1 MTTTET
7 ILNLVDAIL
16 SLWILTSLLVPG
28 RNMIKDIA
36 IPMLAII
43 TIINMVG
50 DYSETRDSITTI
62 VGWIFGTDFAPR

>member
-1 MTTTET
+1 MTTSET

>member
-1 MTTTET
+1 METMNT

-16 SLWILTSLLVPG
+16 SLWILTGLLVPG

-43 TIINMVG
+43 TFINMVG
-50 DYSETRDSITTI
+50 EYSETRDSIITI
-62 VGWIFGTDFAPR
+62 VGWIFGTDLAPR

>member
-7 ILNLVDAIL
+7 ILTLIDAIL
-16 SLWILTSLLVPG
+16 SLWIFTSLLVPG

-50 DYSETRDSITTI
+50 DYPETRDSITTI
-62 VGWIFGTDFAPR
+62 VGWIFGTDLAPR

>member
-1 MTTTET
+1 METMNT
-7 ILNLVDAIL
+7 ILNLVDAIF

-62 VGWIFGTDFAPR
+62 VGWIFETDFATR